1 MTSLSVYVYVF
12 FLTASPAPAVKK
24 RDDLTF
30 DDDEDDLMDALGF
43 GETHKTQGNG
53 KTQKK
58 DR

>member
-1 MTSLSVYVYVF
+1 M
-12 FLTASPAPAVKK
+12 KK

-43 GETHKTQGNG
+43 EETQGNG